1 MRKNDKYPVRIT
13 RMISDVGSS
22 AWRLGGGYQSLIAF
36 IGEISRD
43 TLVTLLHPR
52 RMRWNDFAYYLDLCG
67 ARTLPIVIGIC
78 TLMGIV
84 VGFQAGFYMRDYGL
98 ELLVAEAT
106 AYSVLKELGP
116 LLVAIVAT
124 GRAGSAFAAELG
136 TMKVNDEIAA
146 LDTMGIRPGR
156 FLVVPKLFALALAMP
171 VLTAFGDVAG
181 MFGGGLVGYFY
192 LDIPAAVFA
201 GRICDE
207 ITPAVFLLGLVKSF
221 VFAILIAIVG
231 CWKGMTAPADA
242 QGVGRAATEAVIAGV
257 FAIVISDAV
266 MTVIFTVAG
275 W

>member
-1 MRKNDKYPVRIT
+1 MNKKNIYPKKIT
-13 RMISDVGSS
+13 RIISDVGGS
-22 AWRLGGGYQSLIAF
+22 AWKFGTDYQSLIAF
-36 IGEISRD
+36 IGETAGDIAA
-43 TLVTLLHPR
+43 VFACPK
-52 RMRWNDFAYYLDLCG
+52 RMRWKDFAYYLDLCG
-67 ARTLPIVIGIC
+67 VRTLPIVIGIC
-78 TLMGIV
+78 VLMGIV

-136 TMKVNDEIAA
+136 TMKVNDEISA

-156 FLVVPKLFALALAMP
+156 FLVVPKIFALAVAMP

-181 MFGGGLVGYFY
+181 MLGGGLVGYCY
-192 LDIPAAVFA
+192 LDIPAAVFIS
-201 GRICDE
+201 RICNE
-207 ITPAVFLLGLVKSF
+207 ITPMVFLLGLVKSF
-221 VFAILIAIVG
+221 VFALLIALVG
-231 CWKGMTAPADA
+231 CRKGLMAPADA

-257 FAIVISDAV
+257 FAVVISDAV